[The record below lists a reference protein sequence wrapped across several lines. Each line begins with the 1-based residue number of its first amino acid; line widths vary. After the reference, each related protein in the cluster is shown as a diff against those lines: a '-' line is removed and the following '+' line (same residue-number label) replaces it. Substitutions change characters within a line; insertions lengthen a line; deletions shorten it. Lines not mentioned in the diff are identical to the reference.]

1 MCLVDPAVYF
11 GHREADI
18 AMTELFGGAS
28 ARFYDAYNE
37 AFPLPKG
44 YEHRKGIYDLY
55 HMLNHL
61 NLFGRGYLSSVQ
73 RLVNRYA

>member
-37 AFPLPKG
+37 SFPLPKG
-44 YEHRKGIYDLY
+44 YEHRRGIYDLY